1 MKAGIKQ
8 ISEITGFSAATISN
22 ALNNKKGVGKETS
35 DTIFRVARE
44 IGYIDASTVTKIKL
58 VIYKKNGLIIDD
70 TPFFTLLING
80 FEQECSKSG
89 YEMVISNLD
98 SRNSNYK
105 EQVKQLISEPD
116 SAVVLL
122 GTELSKED
130 LKIYKEAQCPV
141 LLLDYW
147 SSDMFFS
154 GVIINNED
162 SIRMAVNYL
171 FANGH
176 TEIGYLAGKFRILG
190 FKQREAGYKHALQE
204 NGLDLKQEYL
214 ISLSTTMNGAYKDML
229 DYLNKSTVLPTAFIA
244 DNDMIA
250 LGVMKALQEKGY
262 RIPEDISI
270 IGFDDLPFC
279 EISSPRL
286 TSVRVPKQE
295 MGRLAVRKIIEIIN
309 GKDEVNT
316 KIQVCTEF
324 VERDSVKK
332 LLK

>member
-8 ISEITGFSAATISN
+8 ISEITGFSTATISN
-22 ALNNKKGVGKETS
+22 ALNQKKGVGKKTS
-35 DTIFRVARE
+35 DLIFQVARE
-44 IGYIDASTVTKIKL
+44 IGYIDANTVTKIKL

-89 YEMVISNLD
+89 YEMVIANLD
-98 SRNSNYK
+98 DRKANYE
-105 EQVKQLISEPD
+105 EQVRQLMAEPD
-116 SAVVLL
+116 SAIVLL
-122 GTELSKED
+122 GTELSEED
-130 LKIYKEAQCPV
+130 LVIFKEAQCPL

-147 SSDMFFS
+147 CSDMFFN

-162 SIRMAVNYL
+162 SIRMVVNYL
-171 FANGH
+171 LENGH

-190 FKQREAGYKHALQE
+190 FKQRETGYKGALWE
-204 NGLDLKQEYL
+204 KGLKYKQEYT
-214 ISLSTTMNGAYKDML
+214 IDLSTTMDGAYKDML
-229 DYLNKSTVLPTAFIA
+229 EHLEKKPVLPTAFVA

-250 LGVMKALQEKGY
+250 LGAMKALQEKGY

-279 EISSPRL
+279 EITSPRL

-295 MGRLAVRKIIEIIN
+295 MGMLAVREIIN
-309 GKDEVNT
+309 IIKMKDSLRT
-316 KIQVCTEF
+316 KVQVCTEF
-324 VERDSVKK
+324 IERDSVKN
-332 LLK
+332 LI